1 MARVTTY
8 HRLTAPP
15 ELPASQRALTMRR
28 EEIRAATRRHWVRR
42 PRARDAPAAPLRGGT
57 DGPDAATISA
67 WRAWRTE
74 AICSPPVGDEQSC
87 CRMRGTPWPTVSEAI
102 LRNHGWGR
110 ACVGL
115 RPKDL
120 ALIGLKPRGSP
131 PSVVAPFYSLAR
143 CNGVP
148 WHSMRMRCYPAPLS
162 ASVMCAP

>member
-1 MARVTTY
+1 
-8 HRLTAPP
+8 
-15 ELPASQRALTMRR
+15 MRR

-120 ALIGLKPRGSP
+120 ALIGQKPRGSP
-131 PSVVAPFYSLAR
+131 QVLLL
-143 CNGVP
+143 
-148 WHSMRMRCYPAPLS
+148 LS
-162 ASVMCAP
+162 IAWPNAMECLVLDENEMLGYLH